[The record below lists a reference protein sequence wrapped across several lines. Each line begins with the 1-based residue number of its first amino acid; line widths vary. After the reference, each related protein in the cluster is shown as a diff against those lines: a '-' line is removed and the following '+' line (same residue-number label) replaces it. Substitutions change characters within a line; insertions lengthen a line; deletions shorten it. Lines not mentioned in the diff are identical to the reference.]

1 MILSAFISSI
11 ATAVPEYE
19 VKQDK
24 IVEFLSSAMD
34 LSSKETKLLQR
45 VYKSTGIDNRYSV
58 ISDYNRNVKAL
69 EFFPEVSGDP
79 YPSTSERMDLYKNNA
94 LSLALKAITKCFSK
108 KENFDKSAISHV
120 ITVSCT
126 GMYAP
131 GLDLEIIDSLGL
143 NSNTSRTAINF
154 MGCYGAFS
162 GMKVAAAFCHANPKA
177 KVLLVCVELCSI
189 HFQEELSRSNIISNA
204 IFADGAA
211 AVIVEGEKPT
221 RNYVELERF
230 YCDIVPDTHK
240 EMAWCIGDNGFEMVL
255 DSYVPMLIRKGIK
268 QFCET
273 LLSESK
279 LNLSDIDSFAI
290 HPGGLNILKGCEEI
304 LSIPEHKIKS
314 SYDVLSQYGNMSSA
328 TFLFVLDDIL
338 LNIKEDDNIN
348 ILGCAFGPGLTM
360 ESALMRA
367 H

>member
-1 MILSAFISSI
+1 MSAFISSI
-11 ATAVPEYE
+11 ATAVPDYE
-19 VKQDK
+19 VKQEH
-24 IVEFLSSAMD
+24 IVAFLFSAMN
-34 LSSKETKLLQR
+34 LSLKEKKLLQR

-58 ISDYNRNVKAL
+58 ISDYNEKTKAL
-69 EFFPEVSGDP
+69 EFFPKISGGL
-79 YPSTSERMDLYKNNA
+79 YPSTSERMALYKKNA
-94 LSLALKAITKCFSK
+94 LSLALKAITKCFTK
-108 KENFDKSAISHV
+108 KEGIDKADISHV

-131 GLDLEIIDSLGL
+131 GLDIEIINAMGL
-143 NSNTSRTAINF
+143 KTNTSRTAINF

-162 GMKVAAAFCHANPKA
+162 GMRVAAAFCEANPKA
-177 KVLLVCVELCSI
+177 KVLLVCVELCSL

-211 AVIVEGEKPT
+211 AVIIEGEKPAK
-221 RNYVELERF
+221 NHVELERF

-240 EMAWCIGDNGFEMVL
+240 EMAWGIGNSGFEMVL
-255 DSYVPMLIRKGIK
+255 DSYVPMLIRNGIQ
-268 QFCET
+268 QFCTT
-273 LLSESK
+273 LLSESE
-279 LNLSDIDSFAI
+279 LTLSDIDRFAI
-290 HPGGLNILKGCEEI
+290 HPGGLNILKGCEEA
-304 LSIPEHKIKS
+304 LSIPDNKIKS
-314 SYDVLSQYGNMSSA
+314 SYDVLNRYGNMSSA

-338 LNIKEDDNIN
+338 SSMKEDDNIN